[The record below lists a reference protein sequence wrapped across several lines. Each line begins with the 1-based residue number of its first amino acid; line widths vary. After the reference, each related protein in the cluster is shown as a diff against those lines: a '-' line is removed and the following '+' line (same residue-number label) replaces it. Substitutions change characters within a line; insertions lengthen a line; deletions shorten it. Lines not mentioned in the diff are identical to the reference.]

1 MRQVLLHKGTAF
13 EAQSGQTFAKDVL
26 EVNSWHHPVSGEEVP
41 MPRARLENLCRQSN
55 RYLANKNT
63 IPYPDG
69 HAFESMANLGFWPG
83 PWVMKESKLWGVV
96 KPTDPEAEKKM
107 RNGSIDAVSVVIR
120 GPVTDP
126 QHNTYD
132 EVIVQCCATN
142 YPVNTDQHRGFVA
155 LSSLTDDTKIE
166 KVEMMLPG
174 KKKITDKAQ
183 VALDAFADRVL
194 EINGAS
200 LQGKP
205 GRTFAECVRIIQGE
219 RGVDEEQASRIC
231 GALAR
236 RAGELDWSRAR
247 LVALACEDM
256 AREAL
261 KGK

>member
-1 MRQVLLHKGTAF
+1 MRQVLLHKGARF
-13 EAQSGQTFAKDVL
+13 EAQGGQRFAKDVL
-26 EVNSWHHPVSGEEVP
+26 EVASWHHPGTGEEVP
-41 MPRARLENLCRQSN
+41 MPRARLENLTRQSN

-63 IPYPDG
+63 IPFPDG
-69 HAFESMANLGFWPG
+69 HSFDTMANLGFWPG
-83 PWVMKESKLWGVV
+83 PWVIKDSKLWGVV
-96 KPTDPEAEKKM
+96 EPTDPKAKDGLA
-107 RNGSIDAVSVVIR
+107 NGSIDAVSVVIR

-155 LSSLTDDTKIE
+155 LSSLSDE
-166 KVEMMLPG
+166 SQMERVEMMLPG
-174 KKKITDKAQ
+174 MKKITDKAQ
-183 VALDAFADRVL
+183 VALDAFADRIL
-194 EINGAS
+194 EINGVS

-205 GRTFAECVRIIQGE
+205 GKTFDECVRIIQGE
-219 RGVDEEQASRIC
+219 RGVDEEQARRIC

-247 LVALACEDM
+247 LVALALEDM